1 MYEEGRL
8 VDRMRAIVG
17 GAGTQT
23 PMMAALIR
31 YANVNPYW
39 NVPVSLNSTLVA
51 PRVLQQGLGYL
62 SERKYEVF
70 ADWTENAPLLDPA
83 SVDWQAVK
91 DGKLPLRIGR
101 RPGPGNS
108 MGDIKFMMPNDL
120 GIYLHDTPDK
130 SVFAKE
136 ERWISNGCV
145 RLEDAHRLANWLFG
159 AMPKGDNPDVETR
172 VNLPQPVPVF
182 VTYLTA
188 SAIGDD
194 VMFRADPYGRDPAVL
209 ARYFRKELPLLV
221 Q

>member
-1 MYEEGRL
+1 MERARRLPAPGELRRHIIVDAGSAHVLMYEDGRL

-17 GAGTQT
+17 AAGTQT

-51 PRVLQQGLGYL
+51 PRVLEQGLGYL

-70 ADWTENAPLLDPA
+70 ADWTEDAPLLDPA

-108 MGDIKFMMPNDL
+108 MGDIKFMMPK
-120 GIYLHDTPDK
+120 TRTAWPT
-130 SVFAKE
+130 
-136 ERWISNGCV
+136 GCSAQC
-145 RLEDAHRLANWLFG
+145 RKA
-159 AMPKGDNPDVETR
+159 TI
-172 VNLPQPVPVF
+172 
-182 VTYLTA
+182 LTSRRA
-188 SAIGDD
+188 STC
-194 VMFRADPYGRDPAVL
+194 RSRC
-209 ARYFRKELPLLV
+209 RCSSRT
-221 Q
+221 